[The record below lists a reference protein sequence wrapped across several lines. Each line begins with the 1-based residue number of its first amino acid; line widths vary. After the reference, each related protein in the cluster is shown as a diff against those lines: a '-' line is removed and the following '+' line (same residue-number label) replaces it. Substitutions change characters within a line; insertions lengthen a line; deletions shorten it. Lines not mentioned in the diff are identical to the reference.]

1 MIKNLSFS
9 DLLANVGGVI
19 SSSSLNIILIII
31 FVILGYLLIKS
42 DNKYNNYKRY
52 GLIGVIMII
61 LGVLIYYN
69 NGLFKTLDYLANN
82 LFMIFYFP
90 NLLAYIIGLIVLNI
104 VVFKTITNRKTDK
117 LLKVVNTIVYLII
130 MYMSLL
136 LMGIFSKSK
145 LNVFAL
151 DDIYKNSKALS
162 LIRLS
167 SIIFIVWLL
176 FIILYKIYL
185 NYLNKKDLKLPAYK
199 KSENKIKPNYQVKAR
214 SLPDYIKE
222 IDYPKIVERDYKEY
236 NIKEEE
242 LTNEFERQLSL
253 DDYKL
258 LVKLLLDHKTKE
270 EMREKVSFKNLD
282 DIATIKAR
290 IEQSQNEDSGVEN
303 MLEEVERIVT
313 GPTLEQ
319 VMPIYKPEQEMISK
333 HDEEVITKTVEAIE
347 ENLYQARRNSNVIE
361 EVEKD
366 DDSLKQA
373 KIAEL
378 LRLYQE

>member
-9 DLLANVGGVI
+9 DLLANVGGII
-19 SSSSLNIILIII
+19 SSSSLNIILIIVFI
-31 FVILGYLLIKS
+31 ILGYLLIKT
-42 DNKYNNYKRY
+42 DNKYNTYKKY
-52 GLIGVIMII
+52 GLIGVIIFI

-104 VVFKTITNRKTDK
+104 IVFKTITNKRTDK
-117 LLKVVNTIVYLII
+117 LLKIVNTIVYLII

-136 LMGIFSKSK
+136 LMGIISKSK
-145 LNVFAL
+145 LNVLAL
-151 DDIYKNSKALS
+151 DDIYKNTKALS

-176 FIILYKIYL
+176 FIILYKVYL
-185 NYLNKKDLKLPAYK
+185 NYLNKKELTLPAYSRVEK
-199 KSENKIKPNYQVKAR
+199 KEKPNYQVKAR
-214 SLPDYIKE
+214 NLPDYIKE
-222 IDYPKIVERDYKEY
+222 IDYPKTVERDYKEY
-236 NIKEEE
+236 SIGEEAME
-242 LTNEFERQLSL
+242 IEKKLTL

-270 EMREKVSFKNLD
+270 ELKEKVAFKNLD

-319 VMPIYKPEQEMISK
+319 VMPVYKPEQEMISK